1 MVALLLALRHNRSLY
16 PWWPP
21 FSKRYIKRPLS
32 VCCLG
37 SLIPN
42 FAVCVYFQQ
51 SCSIMYTCWPI
62 ILNFSVLW
70 LFKCQIFIKF
80 HVWQDVIFSAC
91 VWPAKPL
98 VFHSLQGHC
107 NYNNNNNPV
116 VPYTMTVTL
125 WYLLMV
131 IIRWLVLLSPLSEHC
146 SCPRLSAVSWTD
158 NLNTHCTF
166 AARHWIA
173 DGCENRKSWGT
184 YQL

>member
-1 MVALLLALRHNRSLY
+1 MATIQQTLHKKTSFSLLFGVSDPQFCSFCLLSAELQHHVHLLTYNIE
-16 PWWPP
+16 
-21 FSKRYIKRPLS
+21 FFCIVVIQMYI
-32 VCCLG
+32 
-37 SLIPN
+37 
-42 FAVCVYFQQ
+42 F
-51 SCSIMYTCWPI
+51 
-62 ILNFSVLW
+62 
-70 LFKCQIFIKF
+70 QIFIKF

-131 IIRWLVLLSPLSEHC
+131 IVRWLVLLSPLSEHC

-166 AARHWIA
+166 AARHRIA